1 MMQISMSNCKPCSAS
16 ISRGGMEWT
25 WESLLFQLLPH
36 NRSMQNQWKEPGICF
51 CSKRSGSSLWHAI
64 SYFLFQLQ
72 FLVKALPLPPPVSW
86 IFWRRTTVFLS
97 RVRSSQRASCI
108 RSVVE
113 PTRKVLA
120 TAKLRLRL
128 EDAYPCLVCFVVY
141 FGFAKDNYWGCFCQ
155 ILRKERQH
163 PYFWN
168 RISYEKEAQLS
179 DSVLRKE
186 R

>member
-1 MMQISMSNCKPCSAS
+1 MTRQRTEKQTDRLFLTQSKIQENVVGTLLRFSCFHHFFRLFSSPF
-16 ISRGGMEWT
+16 
-25 WESLLFQLLPH
+25 SLLYHSLSLSAFWSKLCLFHLP
-36 NRSMQNQWKEPGICF
+36 
-51 CSKRSGSSLWHAI
+51 SSE
-64 SYFLFQLQ
+64 SFG
-72 FLVKALPLPPPVSW
+72 
-86 IFWRRTTVFLS
+86 RRTTVFLP

-120 TAKLRLRL
+120 TTKLRLRL

-141 FGFAKDNYWGCFCQ
+141 FGFAKDNYRGSFCQ
-155 ILRKERQH
+155 MLRKERQH

>member
-1 MMQISMSNCKPCSAS
+1 MQCEHFTRRDGVDVGVASFPTSSSQPLHAKPVKRAWNLLLLETFRIQSLACNLIFSLSAFWS
-16 ISRGGMEWT
+16 KLCLFHLPSS
-25 WESLLFQLLPH
+25 ESF
-36 NRSMQNQWKEPGICF
+36 G
-51 CSKRSGSSLWHAI
+51 
-64 SYFLFQLQ
+64 
-72 FLVKALPLPPPVSW
+72 
-86 IFWRRTTVFLS
+86 RRTTVFLP
-97 RVRSSQRASCI
+97 RVRSSQRASCT

-155 ILRKERQH
+155 ILRKERQY